1 MVFCGRTGFKAAMAH
16 APVVNGKERYVFWV
30 APHTALSGDN
40 VHGKVWRPGRS
51 KASSACGALLAVLS
65 QIKDGRINVQMDPGD
80 IEMSLLKQHVVSYLK
95 YGHEPT
101 LPELT
106 YAVHECIE
114 DSVKSTAAGAVDPD
128 NCEYVIIS
136 GIQIHSG
143 FSKTMFWP
151 GSIKKYT
158 SSGVEDL
165 YEQYAESVAEWHID
179 GTGEFV
185 AAEALAALQLK
196 ERTCRMAARQGD
208 MATLQEVEGIALN
221 EVHDHHMKTLL
232 HVAAIE
238 GQAAVA
244 EMLAEKCGRADPSY
258 IHAVDVNHRTALEYA
273 VSGGHDDVAKIL
285 VDRGAGLKGDF
296 LRSLLVSTVRQGKVE
311 TLSKIVW
318 YAHDGE
324 TAISKCT
331 DLDGRS
337 LVQIAAK
344 VADKDARKELLEAL
358 LSLGCDG
365 DTVDFFGNDNMGRS
379 PSMAK
384 DMTDLLAA
392 ADPARV
398 PNDHVKADAL

>member
-1 MVFCGRTGFKAAMAH
+1 VFDAAVAFMPSHMAVLSPGFKAAMAH
-16 APVVNGKERYVFWV
+16 APVVDGKERYVFWV

-40 VHGKVWRPGRS
+40 VHGKVWRPGRK

-65 QIKDGRINVQMDPGD
+65 QIKDGRVNVQMDPGD

-114 DSVKSTAAGAVDPD
+114 DVVKSTASSAVDIKS
-128 NCEYVIIS
+128 CEYVIIS

-165 YEQYAESVAEWHID
+165 YEEYAESVAEWHGD

-208 MATLQEVEGIALN
+208 LATLEEVQGIALN
-221 EVHDHHMKTLL
+221 DVRDHHMKTLL

-244 EMLAEKCGRADPSY
+244 EMLTSKYATVDPSY

-285 VDRGAGLKGDF
+285 VDRGAGLRDEF
-296 LRSLLVSTVRQGKVE
+296 LRSLLVSTVRQGDIQ
-311 TLSKIVW
+311 TLNKMVW
-318 YAHDGE
+318 YAQNGE
-324 TAISKCT
+324 EAIATCT
-331 DLDGRS
+331 DLEGRS
-337 LVQIAAK
+337 LVQIASR
-344 VADKDARKELLEAL
+344 VADREVRKELLETL
-358 LSLGCDG
+358 LSLGCDA
-365 DTVDFFGNDNMGRS
+365 DTVDFFGNDAMNRS
-379 PSMAK
+379 ASVAK
-384 DMTDLLAA
+384 ELTDLRGRGAF
-392 ADPARV
+392 
-398 PNDHVKADAL
+398 